1 MRWIFLSLGLVI
13 SAASAFA
20 QQQENKLIDRLLRP
34 DMSLKNSAQDKKFNT
49 VDGTPVDKKFVAKS
63 FYSGDQAT
71 MKSFSGEKSF
81 SSKKFRAQKVSWGE
95 VATYFRGATVAP
107 NASTKFATKE
117 SSTIRTASESGK
129 VARVR
134 DYPDNRPF
142 LAKGTRQKAL
152 SQQDKPLTIEEVRE
166 LLNKSN

>member
-1 MRWIFLSLGLVI
+1 MRWIFLGLVL

-20 QQQENKLIDRLLRP
+20 QEQENKLIDRLLRP
-34 DMSLKNSAQDKKFNT
+34 DMSLSNSAQNKKFNA

-63 FYSGDQAT
+63 FYSGDPAT
-71 MKSFSGEKSF
+71 AKSFTGGKRF
-81 SSKKFRAQKVSWGE
+81 SSKKFRAQKLSWGDT
-95 VATYFRGATVAP
+95 AAYFSGPTVNP
-107 NASTKFATKE
+107 KLRKQFATKG
-117 SSTIRTASESGK
+117 SSTIRTASESIK
-129 VARVR
+129 AVRVR

-166 LLNKSN
+166 LLNKGN